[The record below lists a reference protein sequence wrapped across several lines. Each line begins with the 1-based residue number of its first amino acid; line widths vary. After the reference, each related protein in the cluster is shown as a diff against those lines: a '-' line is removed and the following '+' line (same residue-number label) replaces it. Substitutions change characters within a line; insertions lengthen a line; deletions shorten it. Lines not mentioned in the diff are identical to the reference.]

1 MSEPPKTYQ
10 MPSWS
15 SRFLSSSS
23 ATPSPTTISVNERPI
38 SPRTRAH
45 NLHSTGTSAR
55 FNPPLVTT
63 ELSPSSNAASRPHHG
78 RSISHPFPSLFGNGK
93 RTDRKVD
100 LDQLEAELDALNDD
114 TGIVPGNEITRSSSE
129 KEKSQP
135 HENDLVVGKCA
146 TCDSLVRWPRHLDV
160 YRCSVCL
167 MINDLKQAV
176 RQPAS
181 ARLDH
186 PLKKADA
193 GNRIPRKG
201 RLKFLKRYFQKFNHG
216 IVLPLSVERTRKLVD
231 ECVSKYL
238 RSRLEHL
245 RRQHHFG
252 GNSNSGMRTRSA
264 PSIMKPDCTE
274 ADSIEKKPVSPTSP
288 HSIVVHIKKANERRA
303 NRYENLCVK
312 LPPESYGSSDH
323 FKTDMVEI
331 PPRVSAT
338 RARASSTVP
347 EQNHYSAPA
356 ANNPMDSTLHPAK
369 YIFRPLE
376 TYLTACLKD
385 CDCLNASFSSFR
397 PSLPV
402 RAASETSASSG
413 RPTRSDLLD
422 ESDLNISGMD
432 AKTLLLGDFAEN
444 GIWWTGDRHL
454 SHKKVARDHD
464 SVNNLRD
471 QRKPYIDWGS
481 LQDWYSTIFSCG
493 MTWKS
498 QWRSLCPV
506 GEHVDEVTIE
516 EQQIEESLV
525 QARLHVQ
532 RTFLKTV
539 ENLLRRP
546 GRPLKSLEHCRFLLV
561 LLANPLLYPQSNIE
575 AQTPPS
581 GGEAEHGTNPSL
593 KSFLKPAQ
601 PSQNGARHQDND
613 ARGGATGHHS
623 GIVKRILGLIANVP
637 NECHQILVLWFC
649 RYSESQ
655 FQALVELVGGFV
667 SYRLSRQRGRK
678 PSHSYTPTSE
688 LIPEISGLG
697 AGVSAHLH
705 AALTPTSTPK
715 QSEAKG
721 SSIGYAEDWQIKA
734 AAKVMSL
741 LFTANNSG
749 RFSRIQKTGALDS
762 GSVGAS
768 LAAQQR
774 AQNHSQLLPTSAFY
788 NTLLDYADLIADFE
802 TWESRRG
809 KFSFCQYPM
818 FLSIWA
824 KIHIMEHDA
833 RRQMEVKA
841 REAFFNSILSRKA
854 VSQYLQLK
862 VRRDCLVDDSL
873 RAVSEVVGTGQ
884 EEIKKSLR
892 IEFVGEEGVD
902 AGG

>member
-1 MSEPPKTYQ
+1 
-10 MPSWS
+10 MPSWP

-23 ATPSPTTISVNERPI
+23 ATPNPTTISVNDRPI
-38 SPRTRAH
+38 SPRTQVDD
-45 NLHSTGTSAR
+45 LHSTGTSAR
-55 FNPPLVTT
+55 FNPPLAST
-63 ELSPSSNAASRPHHG
+63 EFYSSSNSASRPRHG

-100 LDQLEAELDALNDD
+100 LDQLEAELDGLNDN
-114 TGIVPGNEITRSSSE
+114 TGIVAGNEITRTSSE
-129 KEKSQP
+129 REKSQP
-135 HENDLVVGKCA
+135 SENDLVVGKCA

-167 MINDLKQAV
+167 MINDLKHAIQETAG
-176 RQPAS
+176 

-186 PLKKADA
+186 PLKKADS

-201 RLKFLKRYFQKFNHG
+201 RLKFLKHQFQNFNQG

-231 ECVSKYL
+231 ECVFKYL

-245 RRQHHFG
+245 RRQHHLG
-252 GNSNSGMRTRSA
+252 ENSNSGMRTHSA
-264 PSIMKPDCTE
+264 PSIMKPDCAEPDSTE
-274 ADSIEKKPVSPTSP
+274 RKPVSPTSP
-288 HSIVVHIKKANERRA
+288 HSIVVHIKEGNERRS
-303 NRYENLCVK
+303 NRYENLGVK
-312 LPPESYGSSDH
+312 SPLESHGSSNR
-323 FKTDMVEI
+323 FKTDIVEVL
-331 PPRVSAT
+331 PRMSAT
-338 RARASSTVP
+338 RARASSTIP
-347 EQNHYSAPA
+347 EQNQYSTPA
-356 ANNPMDSTLHPAK
+356 ANYLKDATLPPAK

-376 TYLTACLKD
+376 TYLTACLND

-397 PSLPV
+397 PSVPV
-402 RAASETSASSG
+402 RAASETLASSE

-444 GIWWTGDRHL
+444 GMWWTGDRHL
-454 SHKKVARDHD
+454 SHKKVAKDHD
-464 SVNNLRD
+464 SANNLRD
-471 QRKPYIDWGS
+471 QRKPYVDWNS

-493 MTWKS
+493 VTWKS
-498 QWRSLCPV
+498 QWRSFCHV
-506 GEHVDEVTIE
+506 GDHVDEVTIE
-516 EQQIEESLV
+516 EQQIEESLA

-546 GRPLKSLEHCRFLLV
+546 GRPLKSLEHCRFLLI

-575 AQTPPS
+575 TQTTPWS
-581 GGEAEHGTNPSL
+581 GEAGHGTIPAL
-593 KSFLKPAQ
+593 KSCLKSAL
-601 PSQNGARHQDND
+601 PSQSVARHQDND

-637 NECHQILVLWFC
+637 SECHQSLVLWFC
-649 RYSESQ
+649 RYPESQ

-678 PSHSYTPTSE
+678 LSNSYTPTSE

-697 AGVSAHLH
+697 AGASAHLH

-715 QSEAKG
+715 QSEAKNN
-721 SSIGYAEDWQIKA
+721 SVGYAEDWQIKA

-749 RFSRIQKTGALDS
+749 RFSRFQKTGALES
-762 GSVGAS
+762 GPVGAS

-774 AQNHSQLLPTSAFY
+774 AQNHAQLLPTSAFY
-788 NTLLDYADLIADFE
+788 STLLDYADLIADFE
-802 TWESRRG
+802 AWESRRG
-809 KFSFCQYPM
+809 TFSFCQYPM